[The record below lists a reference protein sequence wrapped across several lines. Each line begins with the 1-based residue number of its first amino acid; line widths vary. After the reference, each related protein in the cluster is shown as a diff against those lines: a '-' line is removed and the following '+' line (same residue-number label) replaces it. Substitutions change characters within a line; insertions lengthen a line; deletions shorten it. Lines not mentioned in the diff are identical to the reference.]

1 MPENGLASNMDLST
15 GLSILALL
23 ISFWTFYRNW
33 LAEAE
38 VRVSV
43 GDSIDLIQHSTGP
56 ELPQSIHIACTF
68 SNTGS
73 QIGVIE
79 KLVLIVQPHGKPKQ
93 LVDWAVFYEYR
104 DGVKAVPKERVH
116 SIPVL
121 PKSTHFQ
128 GIQFSADEHS
138 ELQWSSGPCK
148 IELIGWV
155 SRDCKKAPNL
165 KREMHLNI
173 TEHLL
178 HEMEPSENLLGRP
191 SIHQVP
197 LEGYKVWELS
207 DILE

>member
-1 MPENGLASNMDLST
+1 MDAN
-15 GLSILALL
+15 I
-23 ISFWTFYRNW
+23 
-33 LAEAE
+33 
-38 VRVSV
+38 RVAV

-79 KLVLIVQPHGKPKQ
+79 KLILVVQPHGKSKQ
-93 LVDWAVFYEYR
+93 LVDWTIFYEYEN
-104 DGVKAVPKERVH
+104 GLKAAPKERVH

-138 ELQWSSGPCK
+138 ELEWGAGLCR
-148 IELIGWV
+148 IELLGWV
-155 SRDCKKAPNL
+155 NRDCKEAPNL
-165 KREMHLNI
+165 RRELILNI

-178 HEMEPSENLLGRP
+178 HEMAPSEELPGQP
-191 SIHQVP
+191 SIHKIP
-197 LEGYKVWELS
+197 LEGYKVWQLS
-207 DILE
+207 DIVK